1 MGRSKKVFGKSQK
14 RPNGDIR
21 SLLFKKKRTAE
32 AALDALGA
40 KLAAQYQA
48 PLWLGLGTVHQ
59 HSRVSGLEIQL
70 PRNDL
75 PW

>member
-32 AALDALGA
+32 AALDALGEA
-40 KLAAQYQA
+40 RCPKGAE
-48 PLWLGLGTVHQ
+48 GD
-59 HSRVSGLEIQL
+59 R
-70 PRNDL
+70 
-75 PW
+75 

>member
-40 KLAAQYQA
+40 SSLPKRRRRRSMTRNSHAARTA
-48 PLWLGLGTVHQ
+48 RATPTCWA
-59 HSRVSGLEIQL
+59 S
-70 PRNDL
+70 
-75 PW
+75 